1 MWRDVVSVFE
11 FESVHFIMTTHVHMS
26 CPSRSPSFDTP
37 TLSPTSQPT
46 ASPSFE
52 PSSDPTSAPS
62 TPFCN
67 SIRVDII
74 DFAGF
79 DSDELNRNVSLQEEV
94 ANVTHHALAQTMLM
108 TYSNFDIDTF
118 YVLYDD
124 SLDANLY
131 ENGNIQQ
138 SVHIDQTLCT
148 SYESKLDLLTRIIR
162 NDGDEIST
170 IMATKLTMLYLDGV
184 ASDSMSVFLIDP
196 SQFR

>member
-1 MWRDVVSVFE
+1 MSICHVRPGVPLHNPRDPPRPLLLHQRLIRR
-11 FESVHFIMTTHVHMS
+11 VHRPLPFAIPFAS
-26 CPSRSPSFDTP
+26 
-37 TLSPTSQPT
+37 TLS
-46 ASPSFE
+46 
-52 PSSDPTSAPS
+52 
-62 TPFCN
+62 
-67 SIRVDII
+67 
-74 DFAGF
+74 
-79 DSDELNRNVSLQEEV
+79 ELNGNVSLQEEV

-184 ASDSMSVFLIDP
+184 ASDSMSVFLIDL
-196 SQFR
+196 SQFG

>member
-1 MWRDVVSVFE
+1 MS
-11 FESVHFIMTTHVHMS
+11 ICHVHVS
-26 CPSRSPSFDTP
+26 CLSRGPTPQPTGPTTSPSAA
-37 TLSPTSQPT
+37 PT
-46 ASPSFE
+46 APSTE
-52 PSSDPTSAPS
+52 PTSAPS
-62 TPFCN
+62 TPFCI

-74 DFAGF
+74 DFDGF
-79 DSDELNRNVSLQEEV
+79 DSDELNGNVSLQEEV

-148 SYESKLDLLTRIIR
+148 LYELYLDMLSQIIQ

-184 ASDSMSVFLIDP
+184 ASDSMTVFLIDL
-196 SQFR
+196 SQFS